1 MNVNFEI
8 NQWFDKGIQIKYEL
22 KNIKNKKYLCYDPK
36 SKDYKDLSFT
46 LEDYEIATKAMI
58 DILNIG
64 KVIYYKE
71 NENIEELILSFANT
85 YGLCGFMANI
95 PINQFYV
102 SENKIMLQEDNLMHK
117 EKAVSI
123 LSYFKYFF
131 PETEDEVLKERINAY
146 RDGYSYNYMGIATR
160 LDRMNDITITAKDY
174 CEPIDMVKEYALG
187 LYKTLVKRLE
197 SEDYDDVYY
206 TDNISLGFKLN
217 DKTTKATCMVNSLQ
231 KFIDMLFITHIS
243 QENMLLKT
251 CKLCN
256 KAFIAASQK
265 QEYDDLKCKNRA
277 SIQSYRERQKEENK

>member
-1 MNVNFEI
+1 
-8 NQWFDKGIQIKYEL
+8 
-22 KNIKNKKYLCYDPK
+22 
-36 SKDYKDLSFT
+36 
-46 LEDYEIATKAMI
+46 
-58 DILNIG
+58 
-64 KVIYYKE
+64 
-71 NENIEELILSFANT
+71 
-85 YGLCGFMANI
+85 
-95 PINQFYV
+95 
-102 SENKIMLQEDNLMHK
+102 
-117 EKAVSI
+117 
-123 LSYFKYFF
+123 
-131 PETEDEVLKERINAY
+131 
-146 RDGYSYNYMGIATR
+146 
-160 LDRMNDITITAKDY
+160 
-174 CEPIDMVKEYALG
+174 MVKEYALG

-217 DKTTKATCMVNSLQ
+217 DETTKATCMVNSLQ